1 MSRRTVCG
9 VLAAC
14 LVFSQLTG
22 CGDNAVQSS
31 APEPSFGVQASAA
44 EPVVDSAVETQ
55 VPVSSGTF
63 SMPYNGSY
71 GWNPYTCR
79 SMENQAVMQMIYQGL
94 FTLNQSFDAEPV
106 LCKDFSVSDDGLTY
120 TITL

>member
-22 CGDNAVQSS
+22 CGDKAAPSS

-44 EPVVDSAVETQ
+44 EPVMDSAVETQ

-63 SMPYNGSY
+63 SMP
-71 GWNPYTCR
+71 
-79 SMENQAVMQMIYQGL
+79 
-94 FTLNQSFDAEPV
+94 
-106 LCKDFSVSDDGLTY
+106 
-120 TITL
+120 